1 MQSTQSSEPRGSYEA
16 LLNLYDNYKLDRITA
31 QEQNSLA
38 VAFSNEV
45 GPAIAAMET
54 RVAELEGWVDTQYAE
69 WYRLLEELFE
79 VESTLEQ

>member
-1 MQSTQSSEPRGSYEA
+1 
-16 LLNLYDNYKLDRITA
+16 LDRITA

-45 GPAIAAMET
+45 GPRIQAMEN
-54 RVAELEGWVDTQYAE
+54 RVDELEGWVDTQYAE

-79 VESTLEQ
+79 LESGL